1 MNPSPKFP
9 VTTTDSR
16 GPSAALSPTFKE
28 QAPVNF
34 KVGTGSY
41 LPAIT
46 SQATPLS
53 ADVTAVTLL
62 IRRLTASGLLIEGL
76 GGGWNA
82 SQLPT
87 K

>member
-16 GPSAALSPTFKE
+16 GPSAALSPAFKE
-28 QAPVNF
+28 QPPVNF
-34 KVGTGSY
+34 KAGTGSY

-53 ADVTAVTLL
+53 VTAVTLL
-62 IRRLTASGLLIEGL
+62 IRRPTASGLLIEGL
-76 GGGWNA
+76 AGGWNA
-82 SQLPT
+82 SQLPA